1 MKKIPAVAFLVLT
14 ACSSI
19 IYVPNS
25 HNVPAFSSSKEFQ
38 GNVSVQV
45 LNPLLAGLQAQ
56 SAYSFTNHIGAIANY
71 SYSRNI
77 LQTGINGQGHLGEL
91 GIGYYTN
98 NPKQNHFGIFLGYG
112 ISSFNASGYEYQYMQ
127 YYHSSPPPGLSRES
141 ASRALSDYRNL
152 FLMPSYAFRNERL
165 TIIASI
171 KINHIDFE
179 NIYSRDNINF
189 LSESKPDSYHFEP
202 AVTFKFGLRSRSFG
216 FIGQVGQHFTND
228 TSLQDYSNFLFRVS
242 GGFQWTL
249 AREKE

>member
-1 MKKIPAVAFLVLT
+1 LKQFLPFAFLVFS

-19 IYVPNS
+19 ICVPNS
-25 HNVPAFSSSKEFQ
+25 HNVPAFSGSKEFQ
-38 GNVSVQV
+38 GNASVQV

-56 SAYSFTNHIGAIANY
+56 GAYSFTNHIGAIANY

-77 LQTGINGQGHLGEL
+77 LQTAIKGQGHLGEL

-112 ISSFNASGYEYQYMQ
+112 ISSFNASGYQYLYTQ

-141 ASRALSDYRNL
+141 ASQVLSDYRNL

-179 NIYSRDNINF
+179 NTYSRDNINF

-202 AVTFKFGLRSRSFG
+202 AITFKFGLRSRSFG

-228 TSLQDYSNFLFRVS
+228 TELQDYSNFLFRVS
-242 GGFQWTL
+242 AGFQWRL
-249 AREKE
+249 ALKKE